1 MKKLFIIFF
10 IFLIQSNFAIANTK
24 VAFVDLEKIINTS
37 KPGSSMLK
45 QLKETNNQI
54 LNNFKKEE
62 KDLNNKETKIISQK
76 NILVKEE
83 FETNVNKLRIEIKEY
98 NQNRKEI
105 INNFNKLKMD
115 STNKFLKMI
124 NPILTK
130 YSDEQ
135 SISILLHKKDLL
147 MGKTELDITDAI
159 IKIINSEINEFK
171 IN

>member
-76 NILVKEE
+76 NIMVKEE
-83 FETNVNKLRIEIKEY
+83 FETNVNKLRTEIKEY

-159 IKIINSEINEFK
+159 IKFINSEINEFK

>member
-76 NILVKEE
+76 NILAKEE
-83 FETNVNKLRIEIKEY
+83 FETNVSKLRIEIKEY

>member
-83 FETNVNKLRIEIKEY
+83 FETNVNKLRTEIKEY

>member
-1 MKKLFIIFF
+1 
-10 IFLIQSNFAIANTK
+10 
-24 VAFVDLEKIINTS
+24 
-37 KPGSSMLK
+37 MLK

-83 FETNVNKLRIEIKEY
+83 FETNVNKLRTEIKEY